1 MTKKL
6 PLHAD
11 TVGSY
16 LRSDAWKQAHADYKA
31 GKISLEA
38 RDAIVEQEVRKL
50 VDAQLEAGIQVV
62 TDGEYHRSW
71 WHIDFLEN
79 LNGIEGYVPEKA
91 YAFKGVEVR
100 PYNTR
105 CCGKVSWNPNH
116 PFI

>member
-79 LNGIEGYVPEKA
+79 LMVL
-91 YAFKGVEVR
+91 
-100 PYNTR
+100 
-105 CCGKVSWNPNH
+105 KVMCQKKLTHSKV
-116 PFI
+116 

>member
-16 LRSDAWKQAHADYKA
+16 LRSDAWKQAHADYKV
-31 GKISLEA
+31 GKISLEV

-79 LNGIEGYVPEKA
+79 LNGIEGYVPVLRAKKTA
-91 YAFKGVEVR
+91 K
-100 PYNTR
+100 
-105 CCGKVSWNPNH
+105 KSH
-116 PFI
+116 